1 MRACNLPKSAVPRL
15 VTCYRRMGNFV
26 YDIEIRV
33 IRLTG
38 SQPAVAVEPLVP
50 QPGFNPEVISLK
62 PLTPVE

>member
-1 MRACNLPKSAVPRL
+1 
-15 VTCYRRMGNFV
+15 MGNFV